1 MPTGCPIGVAV
12 PFVRPFIRRPSLSI
26 RSTVLLGIA
35 IAVLA
40 PTAILWNVEQRLTRS
55 AQEPLIEQNRKAV
68 LVMTATALVEPLW
81 TLDEGATQ
89 RAALQAMEEPSVLAL
104 RLIETKPLAT
114 PTVLAK
120 PGAAVGQGVVLKLP
134 ISREGEALGELEIW
148 FDPAQIDRLLAD
160 RRSANI
166 LLATLQVLLSVAVL
180 LAVLYRRLLAPIQR
194 LKRQASEIALR
205 ADFAPV
211 RWDRRDE
218 LGQLGAHLNDVHAQI
233 DGLFG
238 RLEAQ
243 KAELEKVAL
252 HDPLTGLP
260 NRALFRELTRSAVA
274 SAQREGGR
282 LALLFIDLDRFK
294 AVNDTWGHAAG
305 DALLV
310 AVAQRLRSAVRAA
323 DVVCRHSGD
332 EFTILL
338 RDASDWSE
346 VAATADRLLK
356 ELERLVPLST
366 GNVGVSASIGVALYP
381 DDADDHETL
390 VRHADTAMYAA
401 KHLGR
406 ARCSFYRSEFNAHL
420 QASLLLEQEL
430 RHALAHNEFILH
442 YQPQIDAVSGALLG
456 CEALIRWQHPA
467 RGMVP
472 PLEFI
477 GAAEQCGLIGDVG
490 AWAIRTAC
498 AQIAEWK
505 KAGLAFGSVAVNIS
519 ALEFRNHRLIDTL
532 TRAMADFAV
541 QPHELEI
548 ELTESVLMT
557 DTDTTR
563 LIVERLHAL
572 GLPLAVD
579 DFGTGY
585 SSLAYLKHLRPSKI
599 KIDRSFVRDL
609 PANDDDRVLV
619 QAIVQLAKALGIR
632 VVAEGVETIAQRDF
646 LQGIGCGLL
655 QGYFIGRPT
664 PAAAFE
670 AFASRPQPQPS
681 VRPLAAA
688 AA

>member
-1 MPTGCPIGVAV
+1 MKQWW
-12 PFVRPFIRRPSLSI
+12 RRLGLSI
-26 RSTVLLGIA
+26 RSTVLLGIG

-40 PTAILWNVEQRLTRS
+40 PTVALWHIEQRLTRA
-55 AQEPLIEQNRKAV
+55 AQEPLIEQSRQAV
-68 LVMTATALVEPLW
+68 LVMTATALVKPLW
-81 TLDEGATQ
+81 TLDEKASRRVVQ
-89 RAALQAMEEPSVLAL
+89 QALEESSVLAL
-104 RLIETKPLAT
+104 RLTETKPLAT
-114 PTVLAK
+114 PMVLTK
-120 PGAAVGQGVVLKLP
+120 PGTTLGEGVALKLP
-134 ISREGEALGELEIW
+134 ISHEGEVLGELEIW

-166 LLATLQVLLSVAVL
+166 QLAALQVLLSVGVL

-205 ADFAPV
+205 AEFAPV
-211 RWDRRDE
+211 KWSRRDE
-218 LGQLGAHLNDVHAQI
+218 LGQLGVHLNDVHAQI
-233 DGLFG
+233 DGLFSQ
-238 RLEAQ
+238 LEAQ

-274 SAQREGGR
+274 SAQRDGGR

-310 AVAQRLRSAVRAA
+310 AVAQRLRSGVRAA

-366 GNVGVSASIGVALYP
+366 GNVGVSASIGVALFP

-401 KHLGR
+401 KNLGR

-420 QASLLLEQEL
+420 QASLQLEQEL
-430 RHALAHNEFILH
+430 RHALAHEEFVLY
-442 YQPQIDAVSGALLG
+442 YQPQVDAVTGALLG
-456 CEALIRWQHPA
+456 CEALIRWQHPV

-477 GAAEQCGLIGDVG
+477 GAAEQCGLIADIG

-498 AQIAEWK
+498 AQIARWK
-505 KAGLAFGSVAVNIS
+505 QAGLPFGSVAVNIS
-519 ALEFRNHRLIDTL
+519 ALEFRNHRLVDTL
-532 TRAMADFAV
+532 TRAMADFEV

-548 ELTESVLMT
+548 ELTEGVLMT

-563 LIVERLHAL
+563 LIVERLHDL

-609 PANDDDRVLV
+609 PGDDDDRVLV
-619 QAIVQLAKALGIR
+619 QAIVQLATALGIR
-632 VVAEGVETIAQRDF
+632 VVAEGVETAAQRDF

-664 PAAAFE
+664 PAPAFE
-670 AFASRPQPQPS
+670 AFAAASHEARAD
-681 VRPLAAA
+681 RPLALTVA
-688 AA
+688 

>member
-1 MPTGCPIGVAV
+1 M
-12 PFVRPFIRRPSLSI
+12 
-26 RSTVLLGIA
+26 LGIG

-40 PTAILWNVEQRLTRS
+40 PTVALWHVEQRLTIA
-55 AQEPLIEQNRKAV
+55 AQEPLIAQNRQAV
-68 LVMTATALVEPLW
+68 LVMTAAAMVQPLW
-81 TLDEGATQ
+81 LLDEKGT
-89 RAALQAMEEPSVLAL
+89 RAAAMRALEEPSVLSL
-104 RLIETKPLAT
+104 KLTENRPLSA

-120 PGAAVGQGVVLKLP
+120 SGAVAGQGVALKAP
-134 ISREGEALGELEIW
+134 ISREGELLGELEIW
-148 FDPAQIDRLLAD
+148 FDPAQIERMLAD
-160 RRSANI
+160 RRAANI
-166 LLATLQVLLSVAVL
+166 ELAALQVLLSVAVL

-205 ADFAPV
+205 TDEAPV
-211 RWDRRDE
+211 KWDRRDE
-218 LGQLGAHLNDVHAQI
+218 LGELGEHLNDVHAQI
-233 DGLFG
+233 DGLFDQ
-238 RLEAQ
+238 LEAQ

-252 HDPLTGLP
+252 HDPLTTLP
-260 NRALFRELTRSAVA
+260 NRALFRELTRAAVA
-274 SAQREGGR
+274 AAQRDGGR

-310 AVAQRLRSAVRAA
+310 AVAERLRGAVRAA

-332 EFTILL
+332 EFTVLL
-338 RDASDWSE
+338 RDASEWSE

-356 ELERLVPLST
+356 EIEKQVALGP
-366 GNVGVSASIGVALYP
+366 GKAGVSASIGVALFP
-381 DDADDHETL
+381 DDAIDHEAL

-401 KHLGR
+401 KSLGG
-406 ARCSFYRSEFNAHL
+406 ARCSFFRTEFNAHL
-420 QASLLLEQEL
+420 QASLQLEQEL
-430 RHALAHNEFILH
+430 RHALAHDEFVLH
-442 YQPQIDAVSGALLG
+442 YQPQVDAVSGDLLG
-456 CEALIRWQHPA
+456 CEALIRWMHPR
-467 RGMVP
+467 RGLVP

-477 GAAEQCGLIGDVG
+477 GAAEQCGLIADIG

-498 AQIAEWK
+498 AQIARWRV
-505 KAGLAFGSVAVNIS
+505 AGLRFGSVAVNIS

-532 TRAMADFAV
+532 TRAMGDFGV
-541 QPHELEI
+541 RPHELEI

-609 PANDDDRVLV
+609 PGDEDDRVLV
-619 QAIVQLAKALGIR
+619 RAIVQLAAALGIR
-632 VVAEGVETIAQRDF
+632 VVAEGVETVLQREF
-646 LQGIGCGLL
+646 LESIGCGVL
-655 QGYFIGRPT
+655 QGYLIGRPL
-664 PAAAFE
+664 PVEAFE
-670 AFASRPQPQPS
+670 QHALGANPPAPTPQPTT
-681 VRPLAAA
+681 VGA
-688 AA
+688 